1 MRMNNQIPI
10 SRGSSVCSDGK
21 VKRDGSL
28 DAIRIFACI
37 LIVLMHSPLPS
48 DDAGDGLLLCGLSYV
63 TAPGIGLFFMV
74 SGALLLKP
82 KSSFDTFGFLKK
94 RVVRVAVPL
103 AFWSVVG
110 IGLDMC
116 GVKNAELGVLWF
128 LYCITGLYLL
138 TPVLVRWL
146 YRASVREV
154 EFYLLIW
161 LVTLCVPFVRVF
173 LSVNTGAESW
183 LFYFQGYVGY
193 YVLGAY
199 MSRYYETGKSW
210 LCRNKGTFAVFA
222 LMFIVGVPAV
232 ALLFD
237 VKVDFYS
244 LFWYLSATV
253 ALQSLLWWMVIR
265 RFSRCW
271 SAYSGVLTSVSNLSF
286 GIYLM
291 HILVMRNVLWTL
303 PWMVQMPLVVQ
314 IVVCATLTFV
324 ISLGLSWGVSKV
336 RWINRVIGG

>member
-1 MRMNNQIPI
+1 MNNQIPI
-10 SRGSSVCSDGK
+10 SRGSSVCSGGK
-21 VKRDGSL
+21 VKRDCSL
-28 DAIRIFACI
+28 DVIRIFACI

-94 RVVRVAVPL
+94 RVRKVAVPL

-116 GVKNAELGVLWF
+116 GVKNDELGVLWF

-146 YRASVREV
+146 DRASVREV

-183 LFYFQGYVGY
+183 LFYFQGYVLY

-199 MSRYYETGKSW
+199 MARYYETGKSW

-237 VKVDFYS
+237 IKVDFYS

-265 RFSRCW
+265 HFSKRW
-271 SAYSGVLTSVSNLSF
+271 SVFAGVLASVSNLSF

-303 PWMVQMPLVVQ
+303 PWMVQMPLAAQ
-314 IVVCATLTFV
+314 IIVCAALTFV

>member
-1 MRMNNQIPI
+1 M
-10 SRGSSVCSDGK
+10 
-21 VKRDGSL
+21 

-63 TAPGIGLFFMV
+63 TAPGIGLFLMV

-116 GVKNAELGVLWF
+116 GVKNDELGVLWF

-146 YRASVREV
+146 DRASVREV

-161 LVTLCVPFVRVF
+161 FVTLCVPFVRVF
-173 LSVNTGAESW
+173 MPVDTGAESW
-183 LFYFQGYVGY
+183 IFYFQGYVGY

-222 LMFIVGVPAV
+222 LMCIIGVPAV

-265 RFSRCW
+265 HFSKRW
-271 SAYSGVLTSVSNLSF
+271 SVFAGVLASVSNLSF

-291 HILVMRNVLWTL
+291 HILVMRNVLWKM
-303 PWMVQMPLVVQ
+303 PWMSLMPTPAQ
-314 IVVCATLTFV
+314 IVACAALTFI
-324 ISLGLSWGVSKV
+324 ISLALSWCVSKV
-336 RWINRVIGG
+336 MWINRVIGG